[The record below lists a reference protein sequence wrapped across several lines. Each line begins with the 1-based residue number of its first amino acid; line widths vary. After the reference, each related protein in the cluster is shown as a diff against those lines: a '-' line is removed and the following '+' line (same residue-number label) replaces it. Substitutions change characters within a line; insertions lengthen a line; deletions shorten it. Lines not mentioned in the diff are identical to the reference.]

1 MYQEVNQIISESP
14 NGLIDT
20 IDTTDTTDGYWGPVT
35 STIDW
40 CESNYIV
47 TYYIAEFWNS
57 VSNLSFIIPPL
68 IVCRQLW
75 SSPQVDKV
83 YLLSLVYMAF
93 TGLGSFAF
101 HSTLKFEM
109 QLWDELSMVWSALF
123 VLFLVIKIL
132 KPKESSSYIMPLIA
146 YGLGTNSIYLFIKI
160 PIIFQVCYAVI
171 HFSVIFSSY
180 QLSRLYPVDRRLY
193 WATIIL
199 STLAFLL
206 WNIDNH
212 FCPQLQKLRLLLL
225 PTPCAP
231 LTQLHALWHVLAG
244 YGSFSLLLFC
254 IQAQLYAKQL
264 SYHVVPH
271 SFAGM
276 TLRRAE
282 EGEGEGREGEGRER
296 KRERKVRD
304 FFISPADHGMRFAIS
319 GMKAPASKLNS
330 HSFKQD

>member
-1 MYQEVNQIISESP
+1 MYRELNQIIGSH
-14 NGLIDT
+14 NGSQDGSQDGI
-20 IDTTDTTDGYWGPVT
+20 DGYWGPVT

-40 CESNYIV
+40 CESNYVV

-68 IVCRQLW
+68 IVCKQMW
-75 SSPQVDKV
+75 SSPRVDKV

-146 YGLGTNSIYLFIKI
+146 YGLATNSIYLFIKI
-160 PIIFQVCYAVI
+160 PIIFQVCYAII
-171 HFSVIFSSY
+171 HFSVIFFSY
-180 QLSRLYPVDRRLY
+180 RLSKLYPVDRRLY
-193 WATIIL
+193 WATIL
-199 STLAFLL
+199 LTSLAFTL

-212 FCPQLQKLRLLLL
+212 FCPQLEKLRNIFL
-225 PTPCAP
+225 PKGCGPV
-231 LTQLHALWHVLAG
+231 TQFHALWHVLAG
-244 YGSFSLLLFC
+244 YGSFSLVLYC
-254 IQAQLYAKQL
+254 IQAQLYAKQQT
-264 SYHVVPH
+264 YHVVGDCL
-271 SFAGM
+271 AGM

-282 EGEGEGREGEGRER
+282 EGRAEEDRAEEDR
-296 KRERKVRD
+296 VH
-304 FFISPADHGMRFAIS
+304 FSPADHGMRFAMS
-319 GMKAPASKLNS
+319 RMRVPMSKLNS
-330 HSFKQD
+330 NSFKQD